1 MRRTERQ
8 MLDVEFM
15 HAVLRDAQE
24 IYIAMNAE
32 GAPYVLPVNHVF
44 HEGCIY
50 FHCAAEGRK
59 LDLLRADPRVGFSTA
74 VDIAVDGAATRY
86 RCVCG
91 NGVAEIV
98 TDDAALK
105 NSVLRVIADRFKAP
119 CRFPVSEKKFA
130 ATGLVRI
137 RIENMTGKYSR
148 RGEGERP
155 TPHYEW

>member
-8 MLDVEFM
+8 MLDLEFM
-15 HAVLRDAQE
+15 YAVLRDAQE

-50 FHCAAEGRK
+50 FHCATEGRK

-74 VDIAVDGAATRY
+74 VDIAVDGATTRY

-91 NGVAEIV
+91 NGAAEIV
-98 TDDAALK
+98 TDADVK
-105 NSVLRVIADRFKAP
+105 NSVLRAIAARFKAP
-119 CRFPVSEKKFA
+119 CHFPVSAEKFA
-130 ATGLVRI
+130 ATGIVRI

-148 RGEGERP
+148 RGEGKRP
-155 TPHYEW
+155 TPHYER